1 MRSPEINV
9 VRSQAPSQEAISSKS
24 KKRRVS
30 EADEHDNVISR
41 SFDNVFMAIDR
52 ATEVMAKSFQKYLGQ
67 KSMQLWRYWTLSQL
81 WWLMPTHFWW
91 IMWHIRIRSLVA
103 QCLVVKI
110 SYWSWCPGL
119 RIKKCG
125 ISWKTLDLL
134 YFVIMFCFDNYILG
148 VFCLPC
154 MDF

>member
-81 WWLMPTHFWW
+81 W
-91 IMWHIRIRSLVA
+91 
-103 QCLVVKI
+103 
-110 SYWSWCPGL
+110 
-119 RIKKCG
+119 
-125 ISWKTLDLL
+125 
-134 YFVIMFCFDNYILG
+134 
-148 VFCLPC
+148 
-154 MDF
+154 

>member
-1 MRSPEINV
+1 MENFEVEEGDQMRSPEINV
-9 VRSQAPSQEAISSKS
+9 VRSQALSQEAISSKS

-81 WWLMPTHFWW
+81 W
-91 IMWHIRIRSLVA
+91 
-103 QCLVVKI
+103 
-110 SYWSWCPGL
+110 
-119 RIKKCG
+119 
-125 ISWKTLDLL
+125 
-134 YFVIMFCFDNYILG
+134 
-148 VFCLPC
+148 
-154 MDF
+154 